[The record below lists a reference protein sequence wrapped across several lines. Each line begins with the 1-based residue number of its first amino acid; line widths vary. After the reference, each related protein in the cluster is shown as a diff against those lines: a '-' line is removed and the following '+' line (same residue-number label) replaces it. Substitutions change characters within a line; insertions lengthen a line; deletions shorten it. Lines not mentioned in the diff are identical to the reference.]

1 MSTRV
6 REAFSGCTTA
16 EEAVRAL
23 TECGAE
29 RVHVGIFD
37 AEAAFREKSVAVAK
51 AQKMLRDGFGF
62 SDVLYAWDIMEQTYS
77 GGAFADEPAEIDPA
91 SGRRYPFAPN
101 EALFVADFTGAHAGL
116 SPRNLAKAQ
125 IARAA
130 GMGYGVRAG
139 FEYEFFLFEET
150 PQSLRD
156 KDYRNLRSLAPGN
169 RTYSLAT
176 LAAEN
181 DFLSGLLKTLAVA
194 GIQCDCLHTE
204 LGPGCLEAPLEA
216 REGLRACDDAAL
228 FRILTKTY
236 ALTRER
242 MATFMA
248 KWSNDWPGQSGH
260 LHLSLFRL
268 DDGEPVFANGG
279 NEPAPAQTMRW
290 FIGGLLGV
298 LPEIL
303 VMLAQTVN
311 DYRRLVPGAWAPSHV
326 SWGVENRSC
335 AVRAIPLPREAARIE
350 FRVPS
355 ADSNPYLA
363 LAACLAA
370 GLTGLERRVDPP
382 PPTEG
387 DAYRQTVASELRF
400 PRNLLE
406 ATERFRASTWA
417 RELFGDAFVDWYCR
431 TRDREDSVFRAH
443 VGELEVRRYFET
455 V

>member
-1 MSTRV
+1 MDTK
-6 REAFSGCTTA
+6 AQDPLAGCTTA

-23 TECGAE
+23 AE
-29 RVHVGIFD
+29 SGTQRVHVGIFD
-37 AEAAFREKSVAVAK
+37 AEAAFRSKSVAVDK
-51 AQKMLRDGFGF
+51 AEKMLRQGFGF
-62 SDVLYAWDIMEQTYS
+62 SDVLYEWDIMEQTYS
-77 GGAFADEPAEIDPA
+77 GGAFADEAAAIDPT
-91 SGRRYPFAPN
+91 SGRIHPFAPG
-101 EALFVADFTGAHAGL
+101 EALFIADFTGRHAGL

-130 GMGYGVRAG
+130 EMGFGVRAG

-169 RTYSLAT
+169 RTYSMTT
-176 LAAEN
+176 LAVEN
-181 DFLSGLLKTLAVA
+181 AFLSGLLTACSLA
-194 GIQCDCLHTE
+194 GIRCDCLHTE
-204 LGPGCLEAPLEA
+204 LGPGCFEAPLEA

-242 MATFMA
+242 MASFMA
-248 KWSNDWPGQSGH
+248 KWSNEWPGQSGH
-260 LHLSLFRL
+260 LHVSLFRL
-268 DDGEPVFANGG
+268 DDGAPVFTTKREEEVPGLA
-279 NEPAPAQTMRW
+279 MRH
-290 FIGGLLGV
+290 FIGGLLEV

-303 VMLAQTVN
+303 VMAASTVN
-311 DYRRLVPGAWAPSHV
+311 DYRRLVPGAWAPSHA

-355 ADSNPYLA
+355 AGSNPYLA

-370 GLTGLERRVDPP
+370 GLRGLERRIDPP
-382 PPTEG
+382 PPTQG
-387 DAYRQTVASELRF
+387 DAYLETVKSDCRF

-406 ATERFRASTWA
+406 ASERFRASGAA
-417 RELFGDAFVDWYCR
+417 RELFGDDFVDWYCR
-431 TRDREDSVFRAH
+431 TREWEDSVFRAH
-443 VGELEVRRYFET
+443 VSDLEVRRYFET
-455 V
+455 L

>member
-1 MSTRV
+1 MNARPQDI
-6 REAFSGCTTA
+6 FSGCTTA
-16 EEAVRAL
+16 DEAARAL
-23 TECGAE
+23 AESRTE
-29 RVHVGIFD
+29 RVHIGIFD
-37 AEAAFREKSVAVAK
+37 AEAAYREKSVAADK
-51 AQKMLRDGFGF
+51 AQKMLHEGFSF
-62 SDVLYAWDIMEQTYS
+62 SDVLYEWDIMERTYS
-77 GGAFADEPAEIDPA
+77 GGAFADEPAEMDPT
-91 SGRRYPFAPN
+91 SGRVYPFAPN

-125 IARAA
+125 IDRAA
-130 GMGYGVRAG
+130 AMGFGVRAG
-139 FEYEFFLFEET
+139 FEFEFFVFEET

-156 KDYRNLRSLAPGN
+156 KGYRNLRSLAPGN
-169 RTYSLAT
+169 RTYSLTT
-176 LAAEN
+176 LAVEN
-181 DFLSGLLKTLAVA
+181 DFLTGLLRALAVA

-204 LGPGCLEAPLEA
+204 LGPGCLEAPLAA

-248 KWSNDWPGQSGH
+248 KWSNEWPGQSGH

-268 DDGEPVFANGG
+268 DDGSPVFANGS
-279 NEPAPAQTMRW
+279 NEPAPAQSMRW
-290 FIGGLLGV
+290 FIGGLLEV
-298 LPEIL
+298 MPEIL
-303 VMLAQTVN
+303 VMSARTVN
-311 DYRRLVPGAWAPSHV
+311 DYRRLVPGAWAPTHA

-350 FRVPS
+350 FRVPA

-363 LAACLAA
+363 MAACLAA
-370 GLTGLERRVDPP
+370 GLTGLERRIDPP

-387 DAYRQTVASELRF
+387 DAYLETVSADLRF

-406 ATERFRASTWA
+406 ATERFRASAAA
-417 RELFGDAFVDWYCR
+417 RDMFGDDFVDWYCR
-431 TRDREDSVFRAH
+431 TREWEDSLFRAH
-443 VGELEVRRYFET
+443 VSDLEVRRYFET

>member
-1 MSTRV
+1 MK
-6 REAFSGCTTA
+6 
-16 EEAVRAL
+16 
-23 TECGAE
+23 

-37 AEAAFREKSVAVAK
+37 AEAAFREKSVAVDK
-51 AQKMLRDGFGF
+51 AEKILCEGF
-62 SDVLYAWDIMEQTYS
+62 SFSNVLYEWDIAEQTYS
-77 GGAFADEPAEIDPA
+77 GGAFADEAAEIDPA
-91 SGRRYPFAPN
+91 SGRVYPFAPN
-101 EALFVADFTGAHAGL
+101 EALFIADFTGAHAGL

-130 GMGYGVRAG
+130 EMGYGVRAG

-181 DFLSGLLKTLAVA
+181 AFLSGLLEALSVA
-194 GIQCDCLHTE
+194 GIQCDCLHSE
-204 LGPGCLEAPLEA
+204 LGPGCLEAPLVA

-228 FRILTKTY
+228 FRILTKAY

-248 KWSNDWPGQSGH
+248 KWSNEWPGQSGH
-260 LHLSLFRL
+260 LHLSLFKL
-268 DDGEPVFANGG
+268 DDGDPAFANGDGEPV
-279 NEPAPAQTMRW
+279 PAQAMRW
-290 FIGGLLGV
+290 FVGGVLDV
-298 LPEIL
+298 LPELL
-303 VMLAQTVN
+303 VMVAQTVN
-311 DYRRLVPGAWAPSHV
+311 DYRRLVPGAWAPTHA
-326 SWGVENRSC
+326 SWGIENRSC
-335 AVRAIPLPREAARIE
+335 AVRAIPLPRQAARIE

-363 LAACLAA
+363 LTACLAA
-370 GLTGLERRVDPP
+370 GLSGLENKIEPP
-382 PPTEG
+382 PRTEG
-387 DAYRQTVASELRF
+387 DAYLETVDSALKF

-406 ATERFRASTWA
+406 ATERFRASAWA
-417 RELFGDAFVDWYCR
+417 RERFGGAFVDWYCR
-431 TRDREDSVFRAH
+431 AREWEDSIFRAH
-443 VGELEVRRYFET
+443 VSDLDVRRYFES

>member
-1 MSTRV
+1 MAQD
-6 REAFSGCTTA
+6 AFSGCTTA
-16 EEAVRAL
+16 KEAVKAL
-23 TECGAE
+23 GESGTK

-37 AEAAFREKSVAVAK
+37 AEAAFREKSVAVDK
-51 AQKMLRDGFGF
+51 AEKMLRDGFSF
-62 SDVLYAWDIMEQTYS
+62 SDVLYEWDIADQTYS
-77 GGAFADEPAEIDPA
+77 GGAFADEAAEIDPA
-91 SGRRYPFAPN
+91 SGRVFPFAPN
-101 EALFVADFTGAHAGL
+101 EALFIADFTGAHAGL

-130 GMGYGVRAG
+130 DMGYGVRAG

-176 LAAEN
+176 LAVEN
-181 DFLSGLLKTLAVA
+181 SFLSGLLEALAVA
-194 GIQCDCLHTE
+194 GIQCDCLHSE
-204 LGPGCLEAPLEA
+204 LGPGCLEAPLVA
-216 REGLRACDDAAL
+216 RKGLRACDDAAL
-228 FRILTKTY
+228 FRVRTKAY

-248 KWSNDWPGQSGH
+248 KWSNQWPGQSGH
-260 LHLSLFRL
+260 LHLSLFKL
-268 DDGEPVFANGG
+268 DSGDPAFANTGG
-279 NEPAPAQTMRW
+279 EPAPAPAMGW

-303 VMLAQTVN
+303 VMLAHTVN
-311 DYRRLVPGAWAPSHV
+311 DYRRLVPGAWAPTHA

-370 GLTGLERRVDPP
+370 GLTGLEKRIDPP
-382 PPTEG
+382 PPTDG
-387 DAYRQTVASELRF
+387 DAYLQTVDSVLKF

-406 ATERFRASTWA
+406 ATERFRASAWA
-417 RELFGDAFVDWYCR
+417 REMFGDAFVDWYCR
-431 TRDREDSVFRAH
+431 RREWEDGVFRAH
-443 VGELEVRRYFET
+443 VSDLEVRRYFET